1 MFKERLARFIKKEVL
16 TLVDHAIVVDFN
28 REVEDC
34 FEYFERNGAN
44 FHEGKHLKLKLIHGN
59 RVEIGKT
66 KDKEKEY
73 FLKRDS
79 SFEQGYPFFSELYRV
94 DKGRLIKNKRNY
106 SENNAAGFLSPEPVD
121 RKGLEQIIKEIHNI
135 TIPYRE
141 YMESRPKSKH

>member
-1 MFKERLARFIKKEVL
+1 MFKERFARFIKKEVL
-16 TLVDHAIVVDFN
+16 TLVDHAIVLDFN
-28 REVEDC
+28 REVEAC
-34 FEYFERNGAN
+34 FEYFERNGPN
-44 FHEGKHLKLKLIHGN
+44 FHEGKHSKLRLIHGN

-79 SFEQGYPFFSELYRV
+79 SFEQGYPFFSELYKV
-94 DKGRLIKNKRNY
+94 DKGRLKKSKRNY
-106 SENNAAGFLSPEPVD
+106 SENNAADFLNLEPVD

-141 YMESRPKSKH
+141 HIESKPKNKH